1 MSASSGQIH
10 LAETPAA
17 AWLAEAFTGTAAL
30 ALRLVA
36 GPSDTGPAAVQAAVR
51 AGIEAHEVLWNFG
64 GLRWGGTG
72 ASVGELK
79 RHTAGLLDADAA
91 LAAAWVDRGAERDGL
106 LVVAAHAA
114 DVDGEGWA
122 VLVADLRAALAGGT
136 PSTSGTGEYL
146 SALDTLARDP
156 GLADRV
162 EPWLELADRV
172 DELDLDSPWASDGE
186 TGGPQL
192 RAERILPLNEVATAE
207 GLRARVLLSLV
218 PQLGATNGLLLDVS
232 ESDRDRPGVLGNLR
246 RVFPVLFG
254 PAELSDVDGAGTAA
268 VAATDTAA
276 TEFGVAKYLSGSTS
290 ATFADL
296 VEAAILLEYGVT
308 DLGDDP
314 EPGLGEPAEEAETRY
329 LLRIGAWF
337 DRNSERVRLT
347 LSWDPAA
354 LPELDADTL
363 LTAWGQALRAH
374 EPAAAPAP
382 ARALPPGAI
391 EALPLSPLQ
400 EGLLFHLMLD
410 GAERD
415 IYVQQA
421 VLHLGGTLDPDR
433 FREAVRLALAK
444 YPNLVAGFATAD
456 DAPPVQFIPGEFEL
470 PFDYVDLSTQD
481 ESAFDD
487 FVAGQR
493 ARPFHADRPP
503 LIRFG
508 LATVAPG
515 AHRLVMTSE
524 LILLDGWSGGL
535 LLSSLL
541 EFYTDPAAEHA
552 RPTTPFRDYLR
563 WLTAQDHEQARAAW
577 RRNLDGLAEPTLLVA
592 GTDSRAVDVTAADEI
607 HLELPADLATRL
619 AHRMRESGI
628 TASTLYETAW
638 AMLLGRLTGRDDVVF
653 GASVSGRHP
662 DVAGVETTVG
672 LLFNTVPVRV
682 RLGAADALDTVLR
695 RVQEE
700 QADLFDYPYLG
711 LTDVQALAGI
721 GTLFDTLF
729 VFQNFPRPSKERAF
743 GPDGSL
749 RVLEH
754 EVLDAT
760 HYPVTMVVNPGV
772 RTELRVMFHQDV
784 FSRTEIERLLERY
797 LRILT
802 ALADTP
808 AASCAA
814 VDVLVGDE
822 PALLRQG
829 WDSTANPVPDITIA
843 DMLEQQAARTPE
855 ATALVFGQVTH
866 TYAELNERANRIAR
880 WLVRHGAGPET
891 VVALGLPRSSDMVA
905 ALFAV
910 LKTGAAYLPLDL
922 DYPAD
927 RLEFMLTDTV
937 PLCVLSTVDVD
948 PTLPHTEVPHVLL
961 DSAEIAAELDSLPGN
976 DLADAERRG
985 FNRTDAWRLEH
996 PAYVIYTSGST
1007 GKPKGVATPY
1017 RGLTNMQFN
1026 HRVAIFDPVV
1036 EQAGRRL
1043 RIAHTVSFSF
1053 DMSWEE
1059 LLWLVEGHEVHV
1071 LTEDMRRDALA
1082 LTAYC
1087 DKHAIDVINVT
1098 PTYCQQ
1104 LIDNGLLEENPGHR
1118 PVLVLLGGEAVS
1130 EQVWSALRDTPGV
1143 LGYNLYGPTE
1153 YTINTLGGGTEDS
1166 ATSTVGKAIWNTRAY
1181 ILDAYLRPVPVGVPG
1196 ELYISGVGLARG
1208 YLKRPSLTADRFI
1221 ADPYGTTGERM
1232 YRTGDLVRER
1242 QDGNLD
1248 FLGRTDDQVKIR
1260 GYRVE
1265 IGEVE
1270 SALAAHPEVAQ
1281 AAVIAADTDLPG
1293 VKRLL
1298 GYLVPAEVSGE
1309 EARSEVEAEQIAEWN
1324 QIYSD
1329 EYTEIPT
1336 AVFDEDY
1343 AGWDSSYDGDPI
1355 PFTDMSEWR
1364 AATLD
1369 RIRELKPKRLLE
1381 IGVGT
1386 GLLLSGLARDTESYW
1401 ACDFAA
1407 PVIDKLG
1414 RDLQADPEL
1423 AAKIELSC
1431 RPAHDTDGLPAGHFD
1446 TIVINSVIQ
1455 YFPNIDYLTEVIGK
1469 ALDLLAPGGALF
1481 VGDVRN
1487 LRLARTFHT
1496 AIQLGRADERT
1507 EDAALRKAIE
1517 RAVLLEK
1524 ELLVDPDYFTA
1535 LGDHLPTLAGV
1546 DLRIKRGH
1554 MHNELSRHRYD
1565 VVLRKAGADALS
1577 LVDGPSLPWDGALDL
1592 ATRLAERPDSLRIT
1606 RIPNARLTAEV
1617 AAQRAL
1623 EAGSPVTGARS
1634 LLNPATGVGI
1644 EPEALHELADQ
1655 SGHRLLLTWSDTTD
1669 GSYDA
1674 VFTLAQDEILLNAY
1688 APTRAR
1694 NSALSGYANNP
1705 SAARDNTGLV
1715 ARVRDHLKAVLPD
1728 YMVPAA
1734 LVTMERLPLTTN
1746 GKLDRRALPSPDLAA
1761 GAGGGRPPANP
1772 TEEAL
1777 CELFAQVLGVPKVGV
1792 ADNFFDL
1799 GGHSLLAARLIGKAR
1814 TGLDVDL
1821 AIRDLFTCPTVAE
1834 LAAKALDS
1842 APAIAQPVLTAG
1854 ARPER
1859 IPLSFAQQRLWLL
1872 DQMDTAGSAYTVP
1885 TGVRLHGEL
1894 DLPALRAAFAD
1905 VLARHESLRTVI
1917 ETHEG
1922 LPYQRIRPIEDST
1935 PEVTVTAVAE
1945 AELDAAV
1952 AAAIAVPF
1960 DLAADHPVRLA
1971 VLTLGP
1977 ADCVL
1982 LAVFHHIAF
1991 DEWSLRPFVEDLTA
2005 AYAAR
2010 HEGHAPE
2017 LTPLPVQ
2024 YADYALWQ
2032 RALLGAPGD
2041 PKSLQAKQLTYWRQ
2055 ELDGIP
2061 EELSLPTD
2069 RPRPAV
2075 ASFRGETI
2083 QREISP
2089 DLAVRLRQLART
2101 QDATVFM
2108 LFQTAVAALLH
2119 RLGAGTDIPLG
2130 SPVAGRDEEQ
2140 LNDLIGF
2147 FVNTLVIRADV
2158 SGNPS
2163 FTELLDRVRRTDLA
2177 GLSHADVP
2185 FERLVETLNPT
2196 RTLSRNPLFQV
2207 MVGYQNQGTG
2217 SAVFPG
2223 LTLTEGRFDPPTA
2236 KFDLDFVL
2244 RDYGTDT
2251 DGMGLDVEYAADLF
2265 DWTTAAGLLDRLL
2278 DLLEQ
2283 AAARPDV
2290 RMAELDVLGAAGA
2303 RLDAWNRTERE
2314 IPAVT
2319 IADLLEQQA
2328 ARTPDAPA
2336 LLANPDLPGEIRW
2349 NYTELNERA
2358 NRIARLLISRGAGPE
2373 TVVALGLPRSADM
2386 VATLFA
2392 VLKTGAAYL
2401 PLDLDYPAER
2411 LAFMLADAKAVCL
2424 VSTTEVAA
2432 TLPASPAPTV
2442 LLDAAT
2448 AELDALSG
2456 NDLADA
2462 ERLGFNRTDPHR
2474 LEHPAYVI
2482 YTSGSTGKPKGV
2494 VTPYRGLTNMQFNHR
2509 AEIFDPVVAEAGRRL
2524 RIAHTVSFSFDM
2536 SWEELLWL
2544 VEGHEVHVCDE
2555 ELRRD
2560 AEALTAYCDQ
2570 HRIDVINV
2578 TPTYCQQ
2585 LIDNGLLNQ
2594 NPGHRP
2600 VLVLLGGEAVSNQV
2614 WETLRD
2620 TPGVLGYNLYG
2631 PTEYTIN
2638 TLGGGTTDRDTP
2650 TVGRPIFNT
2659 TAHVLD
2665 EYLRPVPPGVAG
2677 ELYIAG
2683 IGLARGYLDRAALTA
2698 DRFIANPFGVPGDRL
2713 YRTGDLVRWCADGTI
2728 DYLGRTDDQV
2738 KIRGYRVEIGEI
2750 DTTLAEHPGVRQ
2762 VAVIAADTD
2771 LQGVKLLVAYVVGA
2785 ATEEELREWAGQRL
2799 PGYMVPSAF
2808 VTVDALPLTVNGKLD
2823 RAALPAPDLGARVSS
2838 RGPRTER
2845 EAVLC
2850 QVFAEVLGVP
2860 RVGVDDSFFELGG
2873 HSLLAMQLV
2882 SRIRLSGIEGVSVGA
2897 VMAAPT
2903 VAALA
2908 DRLGSTDGSDPA
2920 LAPLLALHPEGA
2932 KPPLFAIHPGF
2943 GLAWPYAALVPHLD
2957 EDRPLYGLQSPVVTG
2972 EEVSSFD
2979 SLAREHLRRIRTVQP
2994 SGPYHLLGWS
3004 FGGQLAHAIAGL
3016 LQAEGEEVA
3025 LLAVLDAQPADPA
3038 LPADE
3043 PLSAEQIRDR
3053 LRLSADEQTTEALV
3067 RAWTAHDRLLPQTGY
3082 PVYTGP
3088 LVLFSAKGSTGTG
3101 AANWTALATGRIED
3115 QELPHAH
3122 DELLSPDAVAA
3133 FGPALT
3139 AALGRNGA
3147 GQVQ

>member
-10 LAETPAA
+10 LADTPAA
-17 AWLAEAFTGTAAL
+17 AWLDEAFTGTSAPV
-30 ALRLVA
+30 LRVVA
-36 GPSDTGPAAVQAAVR
+36 GPSGTSEKNAQAAVR
-51 AGIEAHEVLWNFG
+51 AVIEAHEVLRHRG
-64 GLRWGGTG
+64 ELRWAGT
-72 ASVGELK
+72 ATKLAEAK
-79 RHTAGLLDADAA
+79 QHTAASLDGDAA

-106 LVVAAHAA
+106 LVVAAHES

-172 DELDLDSPWASDGE
+172 DELDLAAPWVSDGE
-186 TGGPQL
+186 PSGPQRTL
-192 RAERILPLNEVATAE
+192 ERVLPLNEVAVAE
-207 GLRARVLLSLV
+207 GLRARVLLGLV
-218 PQLGATNGLLLDVS
+218 PHLGATDGLLVDVS

-254 PAELSDVDGAGTAA
+254 PAELSDVDGAGARA
-268 VAATDTAA
+268 VAVEAAAA

-296 VEAAILLEYGVT
+296 AEAAVLIEYGIT

-314 EPGLGEPAEEAETRY
+314 DPGAGEPVPDNAARY

-337 DRNSERVRLT
+337 DRNSERVRAT
-347 LSWDPAA
+347 VSWDPAA
-354 LPELDADTL
+354 LPELDAEAL
-363 LTAWGQALRAH
+363 LSAWGKALLAH

-382 ARALPPGAI
+382 SVALPPGAV

-415 IYVQQA
+415 VYVQQA
-421 VLHLGGTLDPDR
+421 VLHLTGTLDPDR
-433 FREAVRLALAK
+433 FREAVRLSLAK

-456 DAPPVQFIPGEFEL
+456 DAPAVQFIPAEFDT
-470 PFDYVDLSTQD
+470 PFEYADLSTQD
-481 ESAFDD
+481 DAAFQA
-487 FVAGQR
+487 FVADQR
-493 ARPFHADRPP
+493 SRPFHADRPP

-508 LATVAPG
+508 LATVG
-515 AHRLVMTSE
+515 AGEHRLVMTSE

-535 LLSSLL
+535 LLSTLL
-541 EFYTDPAAEHA
+541 EFYTDPAAESA

-563 WLTAQDHEQARAAW
+563 WLTAQDHDQARAAW
-577 RRNLDGLAEPTLLVA
+577 RRNLDGLTEPTLLA
-592 GTDSRAVDVTAADEI
+592 PGADSRAVDLTAADEI
-607 HLELPADLATRL
+607 HLELPADLAARL
-619 AHRMRESGI
+619 AKRMRESGV

-682 RLGAADALDTVLR
+682 QLGATDPLETVLR

-700 QADLFDYPYLG
+700 QAELFDYPYLG
-711 LTDVQALAGI
+711 LTDVQGLVGI

-729 VFQNFPRPSKERAF
+729 VFQNFPRPSKERGF

-749 RVLEH
+749 RVRDH

-772 RTELRVMFHQDV
+772 TTELRVMFHRDV
-784 FSRTEIERLLERY
+784 FSRTEIERLAERY
-797 LRILT
+797 LNILT

-808 AASCAA
+808 QASCAA

-822 PALLRQG
+822 LALLRAG

-855 ATALVFGQVTH
+855 ATALVFGETTH

-880 WLVRHGAGPET
+880 WLVQHGAGPET

-937 PLCVLSTVDVD
+937 PLYVLSTVDVD
-948 PTLPHTEVPHVLL
+948 PTLPHTEIPHVLL
-961 DSAEIAAELDSLPGN
+961 DSAEIAAELAALPGT

-985 FNRTDAWRLEH
+985 FNRTDPHRLAH

-1007 GKPKGVATPY
+1007 GRPKGVVTPY

-1036 EQAGRRL
+1036 AQAGRRL

-1087 DKHAIDVINVT
+1087 DRHLIDVINVT

-1104 LIDNGLLEENPGHR
+1104 LIDNGLLEQNPGHR

-1221 ADPYGTTGERM
+1221 ADPYGAQGERM

-1242 QDGNLD
+1242 PDGNLD

-1298 GYLVPAEVSGE
+1298 GYLVPAEATDE
-1309 EARSEVEAEQIAEWN
+1309 DFRAEVEAEQIAEWR

-1336 AVFDEDY
+1336 AVFEEDY
-1343 AGWDSSYDGDPI
+1343 AGWDSSYDGAPI
-1355 PFTDMSEWR
+1355 PFADMSDWR
-1364 AATLD
+1364 AATLE

-1386 GLLLSGLARDTESYW
+1386 GLLLSGLAQHTESYW

-1407 PVIDKLG
+1407 PVIEKLR
-1414 RDLQADPEL
+1414 RDLLADPDL
-1423 AAKIELSC
+1423 AAKVELSV
-1431 RPAHDTDGLPAGHFD
+1431 RAAHDTEGLPVGHFD

-1455 YFPNIDYLTEVIGK
+1455 YFPNVDYLTEVIGK
-1469 ALDLLAPGGALF
+1469 AMDLLAPGGALF
-1481 VGDVRN
+1481 IGDVRN

-1496 AIQLGRADERT
+1496 AIQLGRTGEGT
-1507 EDAALRKAIE
+1507 GEAALRKAIE

-1535 LGDHLPTLAGV
+1535 LSDHLPTLAGA

-1577 LVDGPSLPWDGALDL
+1577 VVDGPKLVWDSAVDL
-1592 ATRLAERPDSLRIT
+1592 ASRLAERPESLRVT

-1623 EAGSPVTGARS
+1623 EAGSPIAVAQR
-1634 LLNPATGVGI
+1634 LLRPDTAAGV
-1644 EPEALHELADQ
+1644 EPEALCELAERT
-1655 SGHRLLLTWSDTTD
+1655 GYRLLLTWSDTTD
-1669 GSYDA
+1669 GSFDA
-1674 VFTLAQDEILLNAY
+1674 VFTLATDEILLDAY
-1688 APTRAR
+1688 APTRTRRA
-1694 NSALSGYANNP
+1694 ALSGYANNP

-1715 ARVRDHLKAVLPD
+1715 ARVREHLKAVLPD

-1761 GAGGGRPPANP
+1761 GAGGGRAPDSP

-1777 CELFAQVLGVPKVGV
+1777 GELFAQVLGVPKVGV
-1792 ADNFFDL
+1792 HDNFFDL

-1814 TGLDVDL
+1814 TALDVEL
-1821 AIRDLFTCPTVAE
+1821 AIRDLFTAPTVAE
-1834 LAAKALDS
+1834 LAAKALGS
-1842 APAIAQPVLTAG
+1842 APRSAVPVLTAG
-1854 ARPER
+1854 QRPER

-1872 DQMDTAGSAYTVP
+1872 DQLDTASAAYTVP
-1885 TGVRLHGEL
+1885 TGIRLTGVL
-1894 DLPALRAAFAD
+1894 DLDALRAAFGD

-1917 ETHEG
+1917 ELHEG
-1922 LPYQRIRPIEDST
+1922 TPYQRVLPVTEIDPR
-1935 PEVTVTAVAE
+1935 VTVTAVSE

-1952 AAAIAVPF
+1952 AATIAEPF
-1960 DLAADHPVRLA
+1960 DLATGHPVRLA
-1971 VLTLGP
+1971 VLSLG
-1977 ADCVL
+1977 AQDSVL

-1991 DEWSLRPFVEDLTA
+1991 DEWSMRPFVEDLTT

-2010 HEGHAPE
+2010 HAGQAPE
-2017 LTPLPVQ
+2017 LAPLPVQ

-2032 RALLGAPGD
+2032 RALLGSPED
-2041 PKSLQAKQLTYWRQ
+2041 PNSLHSKQLAYWRQ
-2055 ELDGIP
+2055 ALAGIP
-2061 EELSLPTD
+2061 EELSLPLD

-2075 ASFRGETI
+2075 ASFQGETI
-2083 QREISP
+2083 ERHIGPE
-2089 DLAVRLRQLART
+2089 LAVRLRRLARSR
-2101 QDATVFM
+2101 DASVFM
-2108 LFQTAVAALLH
+2108 VFQTAVAALLH
-2119 RLGAGTDIPLG
+2119 RYGGGVDIPLG
-2130 SPVAGRDEEQ
+2130 CPAAGRDNEQ

-2163 FTELLDRVRRTDLA
+2163 FGELLDRVRYTDIA
-2177 GLSHADVP
+2177 GLSHAELP
-2185 FERLVETLNPT
+2185 FDRLVEALNPT

-2217 SAVFPG
+2217 GASFPG
-2223 LTLTEGRFDPPTA
+2223 LTVADGRFDPPTA

-2244 RDYGTDT
+2244 RDYGSDT

-2265 DWTTAAGLLDRLL
+2265 DQATAATLLDRLL
-2278 DLLEQ
+2278 DLLDRVT
-2283 AAARPDV
+2283 ADPDL
-2290 RMAELDVLGAAGA
+2290 RMSELDVLGAAGA
-2303 RLDAWNRTERE
+2303 RLAAWNDTGRAFPEL
-2314 IPAVT
+2314 T

-2328 ARTPDAPA
+2328 ARTPSASA
-2336 LLANPDLPGEIRW
+2336 LVANPGLPGEVRW
-2349 NYTELNERA
+2349 SYAQLNERA
-2358 NRIARLLISRGAGPE
+2358 NRIARLLRDRGAGPE

-2411 LAFMLADAKAVCL
+2411 LAFMLADARAGCL

-2432 TLPASPAPTV
+2432 TLPATAAPTV
-2442 LLDAAT
+2442 LLDT
-2448 AELDALSG
+2448 VEDELNALSG
-2456 NDLADA
+2456 NDLSAA
-2462 ERLGFNRTDPHR
+2462 ERPVFSLD
-2474 LEHPAYVI
+2474 HPAYVI

-2509 AEIFDPVVAEAGRRL
+2509 AAIFDPVVAEAGRRL

-2560 AEALTAYCDQ
+2560 AEALTAYCDE
-2570 HRIDVINV
+2570 HLIDVVNV

-2585 LIDNGLLNQ
+2585 LIEAGLLDQ
-2594 NPGHRP
+2594 DPGHRP
-2600 VLVLLGGEAVSNQV
+2600 LLVLLGGEAVSNQV

-2638 TLGGGTTDRDTP
+2638 TLGGGTTDRDLP
-2650 TVGRPIFNT
+2650 TVGRPIWNT
-2659 TAHVLD
+2659 RAHVLD

-2683 IGLARGYLDRAALTA
+2683 VGLARGYLDRAALTA
-2698 DRFIANPFGVPGDRL
+2698 ERFVANPFGAPGERM

-2728 DYLGRTDDQV
+2728 DFLGRTDDQV

-2750 DTTLAEHPGVRQ
+2750 DATLAEHPGVRQ
-2762 VAVIAADTD
+2762 VAVLAVDSELA
-2771 LQGVKLLVAYVVGA
+2771 GVKRLVAYLVGTA
-2785 ATEEELREWAGQRL
+2785 GETELREWAGQRL
-2799 PGYMVPSAF
+2799 PAYMVPSAF
-2808 VTVDALPLTVNGKLD
+2808 ITVDALPLTVNGKLD
-2823 RAALPAPDLGARVSS
+2823 RAALPAPDFGARSS
-2838 RGPRTER
+2838 GRGPRTER

-2860 RVGVDDSFFELGG
+2860 KVGVDDSFFELGG
-2873 HSLLAMQLV
+2873 HSLLAMRLV
-2882 SRIRLSGIEGVSVGA
+2882 SQLRAAGVDGVSVGA

-2908 DRLGSTDGSDPA
+2908 ERLGAADGADPA
-2920 LAPLLALHPEGA
+2920 LAGLLALRAEGGKA
-2932 KPPLFAIHPGF
+2932 PLFAIHPGF

-2957 EDRPLYGLQSPVVTG
+2957 EDRPLYGLQSPVVAG
-2972 EEVSSFD
+2972 ETVHSFD
-2979 SLAREHLRRIRTVQP
+2979 ALAREHLRRIRTVQP

-3004 FGGQLAHAIAGL
+3004 FGGQLAHAVAGL
-3016 LQAEGEEVA
+3016 LQAEGEQVA

-3038 LPADE
+3038 LPPDE
-3043 PLSAEQIRDR
+3043 PLEAGQIRDR
-3053 LRLSADEQTTEALV
+3053 LRLSAAEPTTEALV
-3067 RAWTAHDRLLPQTGY
+3067 RAWTVHDRLLPGQDY
-3082 PVYTGP
+3082 PACRGT
-3088 LVLFSAKGSTGTG
+3088 LLLFSAEGSTGTG
-3101 AANWTALATGRIED
+3101 AASWAGQVAGKIED
-3115 QELPHAH
+3115 RVLPYPH
-3122 DELLSPDAVAA
+3122 DELLSPEAVAV
-3133 FGPALT
+3133 FGPVLT
-3139 AALGRNGA
+3139 AALRE
-3147 GQVQ
+3147 VE